1 MSISELANDEILRIN
16 RQDLNLST
24 VIDRHL
30 DHIVISRLG
39 LDDGQAARL
48 RMAVQPIAAASPV
61 QKTSGANTLDGL
73 VKYIPTESITLY
85 LAATTAF
92 SSLTKTPPTPGVKA
106 APTLDPMCLYWG
118 FVALTPILF
127 LLIYLGKR
135 RSQNL
140 PLLPGTIGGWPWWKL
155 IASTIAFM
163 VWALAVPPLVEGDL
177 GKIVVAF
184 GALLV
189 STLLSLIGGVV
200 EPEPASAPNPGQ

>member
-1 MSISELANDEILRIN
+1 MSISELANEEILRTSRRN
-16 RQDLNLST
+16 LDLGA
-24 VIDRHL
+24 VIDQHL
-30 DHIVISRLG
+30 DPVVAKLG
-39 LDDGQAARL
+39 LNADDAAKL
-48 RMAVQPIAAASPV
+48 RTAMQPVASANPV
-61 QKTSGANTLDGL
+61 QKTSGSTALDGL

-85 LAATTAF
+85 LAATAAL
-92 SSLTKTPPTPGVKA
+92 SSTKTSPILG
-106 APTLDPMCLYWG
+106 PMYLYWG

-140 PLLPGTIGGWPWWKL
+140 PLLPDTIEGWPWWKL

-163 VWALAVPPLVEGDL
+163 VWALAVPPLVSGDL

-189 STLLSLIGGVV
+189 STLLSLIGAVV
-200 EPEPASAPNPGQ
+200 EPAPTPPAPTP